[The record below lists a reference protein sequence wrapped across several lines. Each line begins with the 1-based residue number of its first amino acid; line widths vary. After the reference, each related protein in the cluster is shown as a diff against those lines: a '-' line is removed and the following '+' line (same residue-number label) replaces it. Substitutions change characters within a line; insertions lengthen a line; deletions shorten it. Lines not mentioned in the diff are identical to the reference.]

1 MVGLQ
6 GVSKR
11 FGAVEAV
18 RGVTLSMERSGVY
31 GLLGANGAGKTT
43 TLRMLCGIIAPSE
56 GRRMFGEEYEG
67 RVGYMPEERAVYLS
81 STLEEHIR
89 LFSQLRR
96 VSLRESYSSVGGLI
110 QVLGMSREMRK
121 PLGVLSKGTVRK
133 AQYICTVMH
142 SPRLLVLDEPFS
154 GLDPVA
160 AHIIEED
167 IRSRC
172 SAGCIA
178 LLSTHRI
185 EQAERFCDHVFM
197 LHKGR
202 LVIDS
207 NLSELFDAVRQQ
219 RYEVVVRNKLATEG
233 MGLTFEGEERA
244 GYRYGVVVEKEFA
257 AQSDFFKVLS
267 QFDVVSVRTVRKGLN
282 EIFLEMVDA

>member
-1 MVGLQ
+1 MVGLH

-18 RGVTLSMERSGVY
+18 QDVTLTMARSGVY

-43 TLRMLCGIIAPSE
+43 TLRMLCGIIAPSV
-56 GRRMFGEEYEG
+56 GRRLFGDAYKG
-67 RVGYMPEERAVYLS
+67 RVGYMPEELAVYRG
-81 STLEEHIR
+81 STLEEHLR
-89 LFSQLRR
+89 LFGRLRH
-96 VSLRESYSSVGGLI
+96 VSPRDSALNVDAL
-110 QVLGMSREMRK
+110 VAALGMSAELRK

-142 SPRLLVLDEPFS
+142 NPLLLVLDEPFS

-167 IRSRC
+167 IRKRC
-172 SAGCIA
+172 EAGCMA

-197 LHKGR
+197 LHRGR

-207 NLSELFDAVRQQ
+207 ELAALFDTARQQ
-219 RYEVVVRNKLATEG
+219 RYEVVTRIKLPRESGTF
-233 MGLTFEGEERA
+233 TFEGEERA
-244 GYRYGVVVEKEFA
+244 GYRYTADVEKERA
-257 AQSDFFKVLS
+257 ARSEFFKMLS
-267 QFDVVSVRTVRKGLN
+267 QIDVVSVRAVHKGLN
-282 EIFLEMVDA
+282 EIFLETVRA